1 MGFNVALNV
10 CYKGQESIL
19 LDDYMHELTALKSWF
34 DGKNIAVTFFFLS
47 NANSMQN
54 HTEIMELVGED
65 DLKHLAIGLLMRLVD
80 ISKLSR

>member
-1 MGFNVALNV
+1 
-10 CYKGQESIL
+10 
-19 LDDYMHELTALKSWF
+19 MHELTALKSWL
-34 DGKNIAVTFFFLS
+34 DGKNIVVTFFFLS

-65 DLKHLAIGLLMRLVD
+65 DLKHLAICLLMRLVD